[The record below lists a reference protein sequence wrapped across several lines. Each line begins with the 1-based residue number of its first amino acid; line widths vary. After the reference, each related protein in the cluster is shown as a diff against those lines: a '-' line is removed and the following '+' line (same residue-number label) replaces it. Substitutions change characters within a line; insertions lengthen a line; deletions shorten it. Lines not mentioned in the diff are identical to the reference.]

1 VVLQTVHSNLVS
13 QAHIDVSDP
22 EGHLCFD
29 RARHPRARRFETCV
43 QGVARH
49 AQNKNLAHEAEKD
62 GVSNVADWLEGGEPR
77 ENRMRSALSDEG
89 FEPFQGRICIA
100 MSGIRCH
107 LPVVRHVRRTSR
119 KFLSHD

>member
-1 VVLQTVHSNLVS
+1 
-13 QAHIDVSDP
+13 
-22 EGHLCFD
+22 
-29 RARHPRARRFETCV
+29 V

-89 FEPFQGRICIA
+89 FEPFQA
-100 MSGIRCH
+100 
-107 LPVVRHVRRTSR
+107 RRSTCTAHFPEIS
-119 KFLSHD
+119 FA